1 MTRGTASLRSRLL
14 VSGLAGMLVA
24 ALAVAALLGAAFE
37 RSVMGALDRRLTDD
51 LLTIAGQVGADGDG
65 RARLRQE
72 PPDARYARVFSGHY
86 WVVQQSEREFRSRSL
101 WDAASPANAL
111 PADSGRERLQF
122 VDVAGPLGQ
131 RLRAATQLLK
141 VAGVDETVRVVV
153 ASDIGETLAEI
164 ARFRL
169 KAGIAGACVAAAL
182 LILLAAQAS
191 YVLRPLRQITEALRS
206 LQNGESRRLEAGR
219 FPREIRPLAAELD
232 TVLGH
237 HQRMVE
243 RARAGAADLAHA
255 LKTPLSVMLAAASRS
270 DANLRTV
277 VANEVARMQRDIDRH
292 LAVTTPADHRSRTPV
307 GEVAAALA
315 KLLLG
320 LYRERGLEFALE
332 VPAGIVFHG
341 SRPDLEDMLGNLM
354 DNACKW
360 AQRRIAV
367 HAERQ
372 GGSLVI
378 AVSDDGPGITAA
390 ELGQVG
396 RRGVRLD
403 EHKPGSGH
411 GLSIVSA
418 LAQSYGGELV
428 LEAARPAGLEARL
441 VLPGTA
447 PPD

>member
-14 VSGLAGMLVA
+14 ISGLAGMLVA

-37 RSVMGALDRRLTDD
+37 RSLMGALDRRLTDD
-51 LLTIAGQVGADGDG
+51 LLTIAGQVDADGDR

-86 WVVQQSEREFRSRSL
+86 WVVQQSDREYRSRSL
-101 WDAASPANAL
+101 WDAGFPANAL
-111 PADSGRERLQF
+111 PAESGHGRLQF
-122 VDVAGPLGQ
+122 ADVAGPLQQ
-131 RLRAATQLLK
+131 RLRAATQVLN
-141 VAGVDETVRVVV
+141 VPDVDETVRVVV

-164 ARFRL
+164 ARFRF

-182 LILLAAQAS
+182 LLLLAAQAS

-219 FPREIRPLAAELD
+219 FPLEIRPLATELD

-255 LKTPLSVMLAAASRS
+255 LKTPLSVMLAAASRT
-270 DANLRTV
+270 DAHLNTV
-277 VANEVARMQRDIDRH
+277 VENEVARMQRDIDRH

-307 GEVAAALA
+307 GEVATALA
-315 KLLLG
+315 KLLSG
-320 LYRERGLEFALE
+320 LYRERELEFALE

-360 AQRRIAV
+360 AEHRIAV
-367 HAERQ
+367 RAELK
-372 GGSLVI
+372 GGSLVV
-378 AVSDDGPGITAA
+378 AVSDDGPGIAA
-390 ELGQVG
+390 ADLVQVG
-396 RRGVRLD
+396 KRGVRLD

-411 GLSIVSA
+411 GLSIVAA
-418 LAQSYGGELV
+418 LARSYGGELV
-428 LEAARPAGLEARL
+428 LEAAQSGGLGAML
-441 VLPGTA
+441 MLPGTA
-447 PPD
+447 APA